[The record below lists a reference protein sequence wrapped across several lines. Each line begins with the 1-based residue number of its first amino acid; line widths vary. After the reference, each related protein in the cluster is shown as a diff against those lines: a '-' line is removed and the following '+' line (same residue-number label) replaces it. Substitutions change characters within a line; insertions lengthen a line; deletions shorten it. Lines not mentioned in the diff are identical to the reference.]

1 MGVDAETEARWE
13 ADDHKRCLAAVHDDL
28 TAILNYGEDFDI
40 EQAVADVRDNV
51 RDHLE
56 AS

>member
-1 MGVDAETEARWE
+1 MGVDLETEKRWE

-28 TAILNYGEDFDI
+28 TAILNMQRPFDI
-40 EQAVADVRDNV
+40 EQAVTDVRDNV

>member
-1 MGVDAETEARWE
+1 MGVDLETEKRWE